1 MNLPTKLTVF
11 RLFLSVV
18 VIVLLCF
25 PFYDVGITFPTFTIN
40 GIMVELQYFIAGGIF
55 ILASI
60 TDFFDG
66 YLARK
71 NNQVTNLGKMLD
83 AIADKV
89 LVDSVLIILSVQG
102 FIHVIIP
109 VIIILRDIVV
119 DAIKMDAA
127 SKGHVVAAIGSGKL
141 KTACLMVGIV
151 LTFFYNMPCEFMG
164 VNVAEILL
172 YIASVLS
179 VVSAIQYFNANRKLS
194 REETKII
201 NS

>member
-25 PFYDVGITFPTFTIN
+25 PFYDVGITFPTYTIN

-89 LVDSVLIILSVQG
+89 LVDSVLIILSVHG

-109 VIIILRDIVV
+109 VVIILRDIVV

-151 LTFFYNMPCEFMG
+151 LTFFYNMPFEFMS

-172 YIASVLS
+172 YIAAVLS
-179 VVSAIQYFNANRKLS
+179 IVSAIQYFNANRKLS
-194 REETKII
+194 REEPKIV